1 MQSYPKEI
9 ATAVPGASDGSAAD
23 PGAEAAR
30 HWCSLAALQ
39 EDEREATLR
48 LYDAMAEKM
57 ENLVGFWSD
66 FHGILWY
73 ILAISSMGFSWYFIV
88 DIWYIYIYR

>member
-1 MQSYPKEI
+1 MMQSYPKEI

-57 ENLVGFWSD
+57 ETWLDFGQIFMGFYGIYWRFSWD
-66 FHGILWY
+66 FLGIL
-73 ILAISSMGFSWYFIV
+73 
-88 DIWYIYIYR
+88 